1 MKEKMYKLLT
11 SKKLVANDYL
21 IKVAINKNLSLNE
34 FLVLLFF
41 DNNFSDVF
49 DIDLVSKTTGLNM
62 NNTLEAF
69 NSLMIK
75 GFVTLQSVKD
85 IEGRMN
91 EVVKLDGIYECAL
104 EEAYAEVEE
113 KTEENLFK
121 TFETEL
127 GRTLSPMELEIIN
140 AWVVNGTPEELI
152 VGALREAIYNGV
164 RQFRYIDKIIYE
176 WDKKGFK
183 TMDDVNQ
190 YLKTCRDAKNKDKV
204 ISKKEQEI
212 SDFDWLDA

>member
-190 YLKTCRDAKNKDKV
+190 YLKTRRDAKNKDKV

>member
-49 DIDLVSKTTGLNM
+49 DIDLVSKTPGLNM

-190 YLKTCRDAKNKDKV
+190 YLKTRRDAKNKDKV